1 MAGKFPGKPRAGKAP
16 LAPATKNAIVDGTP
30 EAVPVAATA
39 TSPVAL
45 AAADIAVAAPD
56 AKPAVKR
63 AAPKPAGA
71 LDKPASVVTAPF
83 AADAAPEVA
92 VPMPLAPSAPVSET
106 PAEAPAA
113 PTPVS
118 PAVAVSAPAAVEPA
132 AIVAAAPVAV
142 EPEPAPVAETKKE
155 AIMDTVTNTVE
166 NTTAKAETMF
176 ADMNGRAK
184 AAMEKTQKIAGEMG
198 ELHKG
203 NVEAMVESAK
213 IYAKGVEAMGQE
225 AADYGRRSFEQLTA
239 ALKGMAQVKSPAE
252 LMKLHADY
260 VRSSFD
266 AAVAEGSKTT
276 EAVIKLAGDV
286 AQPMSS
292 RFALVAEK
300 VKAAA

>member
-1 MAGKFPGKPRAGKAP
+1 MAERFSGKPRVGKAA
-16 LAPATKNAIVDGTP
+16 L
-30 EAVPVAATA
+30 ATA
-39 TSPVAL
+39 TKKAAVDLAPVIPPASATVTSTVAI
-45 AAADIAVAAPD
+45 AAADGPALAPIA
-56 AKPAVKR
+56 KR
-63 AAPKPAGA
+63 AAPKPAAATPA
-71 LDKPASVVTAPF
+71 LHKPDPVVTAPM
-83 AADAAPEVA
+83 AVDAAPKIA
-92 VPMPLAPSAPVSET
+92 MPAPITPSAPVFET

-113 PTPVS
+113 PTPAS
-118 PAVAVSAPAAVEPA
+118 PAVADPAPAAVPSA
-132 AIVAAAPVAV
+132 AIVAAAPSAA
-142 EPEPAPVAETKKE
+142 EPEHLPVADIKKE

-166 NTTAKAETMF
+166 NTAAKAETMF

-184 AAMEKTQKIAGEMG
+184 AAMEKTQKLAGEMG

-213 IYAKGVEAMGQE
+213 IYAKGVEAMGQD